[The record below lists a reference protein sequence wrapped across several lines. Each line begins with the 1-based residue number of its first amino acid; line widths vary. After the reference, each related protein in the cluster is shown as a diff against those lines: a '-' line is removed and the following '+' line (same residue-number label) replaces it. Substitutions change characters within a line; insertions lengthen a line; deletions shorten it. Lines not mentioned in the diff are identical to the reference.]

1 MRAGCASKPMLMD
14 CEIKMSI
21 GNKQKKGRSVSF
33 FLTLILLMGLAF
45 SFFSCSKRE
54 KVLTDQELYNRAM
67 DYMGR
72 EKYLRAGE
80 FLDRMEEEYPES
92 SLMAKARL
100 NRADIH
106 FRLTEFDEA
115 RAEYERFLNLH
126 PVHAQADL
134 ARFRVA
140 MTYFEQIL
148 SLDRDQT
155 STIRALEALERFIK
169 EYPKSPF
176 IPEAREKVSI
186 CRLRLAEQDLY
197 VARFYIKT
205 GSYQAARGRLQKIWR
220 LYPEIP
226 WRDEVL
232 YLLSQTYE
240 MEGMVD
246 EAVHVRCQIYKQFP
260 ESPFTE
266 NIQDSCPDIGS

>member
-1 MRAGCASKPMLMD
+1 MPAD
-14 CEIKMSI
+14 FEIKVSI
-21 GNKQKKGRSVSF
+21 GNKREIGRSISLS
-33 FLTLILLMGLAF
+33 LTFMLLMGLAF
-45 SFFSCSKRE
+45 SFLSCSKHE
-54 KVLTDQELYNRAM
+54 KVLTDQDLYNQAM

-92 SLMAKARL
+92 PLMAKARL

-106 FRLTEFDEA
+106 FRLSEFDEA

-140 MTYFEQIL
+140 LTYFEQIL

-155 STIRALEALERFIK
+155 STIKALEAFERFLK

-176 IPEAREKVSI
+176 IPEAREKVDI

-205 GSYQAARGRLQKIWR
+205 GSYRAARGRLQKIWR

-240 MEGMVD
+240 KEGMID
-246 EAVHVRCQIYKQFP
+246 EAVNVTCQLYKQFP
-260 ESPFTE
+260 DSPFTE
-266 NIQDSCPDIGS
+266 NVQVSCPDIGSKNRP